1 VRRTPHPSSNGS
13 NTHREPDHTL
23 ETLRHNSSA
32 TKPTTG
38 VSECSFT
45 LNTFKGESQ
54 PSAPITSSRSYASL
68 APAFLADFCADD
80 DMLAIVR
87 FHDET
92 LSRQVAS
99 KMKFNQQ

>member
-1 VRRTPHPSSNGS
+1 MGVSPPPPHPSSNGS

-45 LNTFKGESQ
+45 RNTFKGESQ
-54 PSAPITSSRSYASL
+54 PNAPITSSRGYASL

-80 DMLAIVR
+80 DMLASSDFMTR
-87 FHDET
+87 RCRGK
-92 LSRQVAS
+92 SRQ
-99 KMKFNQQ
+99 K